1 MTGITH
7 RVDVPREAV
16 PTQESGGS
24 NGQADGVLGA
34 LLGALGMSMAAAL
47 VVAVVAA
54 SGGIRSGGAATP
66 AQSATTAGQQV
77 TDAMPG
83 MAMPGAAA
91 GGAQTTA
98 AQGAIAAAKPVT
110 VKSIARAATAVPPA
124 ITRTS
129 PATVSV
135 TLQAQEVVAEI
146 APGQTYTYWT
156 FNGAVPGPML
166 RVRVGDTVKIHLTN
180 ASGDAWPHSIDM
192 HAVAGPGGG
201 ATASQTAPGASSD
214 FSFKALT
221 PGLFIYHCASAPI
234 PEHIA
239 NGMYGMILVEPE
251 GGLPKVDHEF
261 YVMQGE
267 LYTNA
272 PAGVA
277 GQHEFSQAKMDAEQP
292 DYVVM
297 NGAMSALTGDN
308 AMKAKVG
315 DTARIYFGVGGF
327 LPSSLHLIGGVFDK
341 VYPEAG
347 SVPNTNVQTTLVPAG
362 GATIVETH
370 FVEPGTYTL
379 VDHSLPRAMDKGA
392 MAQIVVSGTPDPAI
406 YSGPTSGG
414 GH

>member
-1 MTGITH
+1 MSGLTQ
-7 RVDVPREAV
+7 RLELPRTETLKPERSGSEA
-16 PTQESGGS
+16 
-24 NGQADGVLGA
+24 QASGVLGA
-34 LLGALGMSMAAAL
+34 ILGALGMSMAAAL
-47 VVAVVAA
+47 VVAVLAA
-54 SGGIRSGGAATP
+54 TGGIRSGAAAP
-66 AQSATTAGQQV
+66 AAAGQATTAAQPA

-83 MAMPGAAA
+83 MAM
-91 GGAQTTA
+91 GGTQTATTA
-98 AQGAIAAAKPVT
+98 AAIAAAKPVT
-110 VKSIARAATAVPPA
+110 VKSIAQDATAVPPA

-129 PATVSV
+129 PTTVSV
-135 TLQAQEVVAEI
+135 QLQAKEVIAEI
-146 APGQTYTYWT
+146 APGQTYNYWT

-166 RVRVGDTVKIHLTN
+166 RVRVGDTVTMHISN

-192 HAVAGPGGG
+192 HAVAGAGGG
-201 ATASQTAPGASSD
+201 ATASQTQPGGTSD

-251 GGLPKVDHEF
+251 GGFSKVDHEF
-261 YVMQGE
+261 YVMQSE

-277 GQHEFSQAKMDAEQP
+277 GNHEFSQAKMDAEQP
-292 DYVVM
+292 DYIVM
-297 NGAMSALTGDN
+297 NGAMNALTGDH

-315 DTARIYFGVGGF
+315 DTVRIYFGVGGF

-347 SVPNTNVQTTLVPAG
+347 GVANTNVQTTLVPAG
-362 GATIVETH
+362 GATIVELH
-370 FVEPGTYTL
+370 FTEPGTYTL

-392 MAQIVVSGTPDPAI
+392 MAQIVVSGTADPAI
-406 YSGPTSGG
+406 YSGPSSGG